1 MKKVILGLGLA
12 AVFVFIISTALSQHK
27 KMFHS
32 QKKLELRLGEL
43 EGQVKG
49 LNVSLKKMEK
59 EFDNLQGK
67 EDYSKVYDID
77 IGDSA
82 VLGPKDAPPVTIVEF
97 VDFQCPYC
105 ARFHPLVLEALKAY
119 PGKVRAV
126 IKNYPLPFHKEA
138 LPAAKAAFAAG
149 EQGKYWEM
157 ANAILSDNSN
167 LNEKAYRGLA
177 GKIGLNTR
185 KFLDDLKGK
194 DALWQEKVRKDI
206 ALGNKVE
213 VRGTPTIYINGRKS
227 QSRNMESFK
236 EEIEA
241 VLNKK

>member
-1 MKKVILGLGLA
+1 MKKVILGLGLIVA
-12 AVFVFIISTALSQHK
+12 LGFVVSAGLSQHK

-32 QKKLELRLGEL
+32 QKKLELRLVEL

-49 LNVSLKKMEK
+49 LNVSLKKIEK
-59 EFDNLQGK
+59 EFDSLQGK
-67 EDYSKVYDID
+67 EDYAKVYDID
-77 IGDSA
+77 IGDS
-82 VLGPKDAPPVTIVEF
+82 VVSGPKDAPITIVEF

-119 PGKVRAV
+119 SGKVRAV

-167 LNEKAYRGLA
+167 LNDKLYRGLA
-177 GKIGLNTR
+177 KKIGLNTQ
-185 KFLDDLKGK
+185 KFSSDLKEK
-194 DALWQEKVRKDI
+194 DGLWQEYVQKDI
-206 ALGNKVE
+206 ALGNRID
-213 VRGTPTIYINGRKS
+213 VRGTPTIYINGRKT
-227 QSRNMESFK
+227 QARNIAGFK
-236 EEIEA
+236 EEIES
-241 VLNKK
+241 VLRKK

>member
-1 MKKVILGLGLA
+1 MRKFIFGLA
-12 AVFVFIISTALSQHK
+12 LFLALGVVVSLALSQHK

-32 QKKLELRLGEL
+32 QKRLELRLGEL
-43 EGQVKG
+43 ESEVKG
-49 LNVSLKKMEK
+49 LNVSLKKMKK
-59 EFDNLQGK
+59 EFDSLQGK
-67 EDYSKVYDID
+67 EDYAKVYDID

-82 VLGPKDAPPVTIVEF
+82 ILGPKDALVTIVEF

-119 PGKVRAV
+119 PDKVKAV
-126 IKNYPLPFHKEA
+126 IKNFPLPFHKEA
-138 LPAAKAAFAAG
+138 IPAAKAALAAG

-157 ANAILSDNSN
+157 ANAILMDNSN

-177 GKIGLNTR
+177 KKIGLDSA
-185 KFLDDLKGK
+185 KFQK
-194 DALWQEKVRKDI
+194 DIKEKDGLWQGHIQKDI
-206 ALGNKVE
+206 ALGNKID

-227 QSRNMESFK
+227 QSRNIESFK

-241 VLNKK
+241 VLKEK

>member
-1 MKKVILGLGLA
+1 MRKFIFGLTLFMMLG
-12 AVFVFIISTALSQHK
+12 FIITIGLSQHK

-43 EGQVKG
+43 ESEVKG

-59 EFDNLQGK
+59 EFDSFQGK
-67 EDYSKVYDID
+67 EDYAKVYDID
-77 IGDSA
+77 IGNSA
-82 VLGPKDAPPVTIVEF
+82 VLGPKDAPVTIVEF

-119 PGKVRAV
+119 PDKVKAV
-126 IKNYPLPFHKEA
+126 IKNFPLPFHKEA

-157 ANAILSDNSN
+157 ANAILIDNSN
-167 LNEKAYRGLA
+167 LNEKAYRSLA
-177 GKIGLNTR
+177 KKIGLNSA
-185 KFLDDLKGK
+185 KFQK
-194 DALWQEKVRKDI
+194 DIKEKDGLWQGHIQKDI
-206 ALGNKVE
+206 ALGNKID

-227 QSRNMESFK
+227 QSRNIESFK

-241 VLNKK
+241 VLKER